1 MLIVEYKTKIQHCL
15 SHKMFKILYRWGNN
29 RYVYKK
35 KKKLFFVSL
44 ETGLQTTQLISKE
57 MNCHWTPT
65 GLTYIC
71 SSCAPTRSFLPQLWR
86 CHWLCTT
93 ALAAAPPAWPG
104 IQHTLLNHHRKQVM
118 HVLLIASIFP
128 SEHFCET
135 TCAQVCKYGH
145 QIKCKKAS
153 PLEDLAFE
161 CGRVS
166 ISPRSY
172 PLHHRER
179 NQWQEERTISSRRD
193 SLLLSVAH
201 IYPDFS
207 LSALTHFQ
215 LHKIWDLPVHFK
227 SLK

>member
-1 MLIVEYKTKIQHCL
+1 MLFC
-15 SHKMFKILYRWGNN
+15 
-29 RYVYKK
+29 
-35 KKKLFFVSL
+35 VSL

-57 MNCHWTPT
+57 INCRWTPI
-65 GLTYIC
+65 GLMYIC
-71 SSCAPTRSFLPQLWR
+71 ASCALTPSFLPQLWR
-86 CHWLCTT
+86 CYGLHAT
-93 ALAAAPPAWPG
+93 ALPAASPAWPG

-118 HVLLIASIFP
+118 HVLLIASVFP
-128 SEHFCET
+128 SERFCET

-153 PLEDLAFE
+153 PSEDLAFE

-166 ISPRSY
+166 IFLVPSPSTIERETAMTGKSTPF
-172 PLHHRER
+172 PL
-179 NQWQEERTISSRRD
+179 RD

-201 IYPDFS
+201 IYPDLA
-207 LSALTHFQ
+207 LSVLMHFQ